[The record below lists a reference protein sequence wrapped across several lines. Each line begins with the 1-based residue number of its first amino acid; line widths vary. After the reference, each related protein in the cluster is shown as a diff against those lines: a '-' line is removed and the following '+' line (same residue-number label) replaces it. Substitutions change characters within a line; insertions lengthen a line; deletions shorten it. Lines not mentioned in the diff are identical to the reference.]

1 MNIQKMMKQAQ
12 QMQAKMQQA
21 QEELAEKTVEVT
33 AGGGKITVTA
43 NGAGDILA
51 IKISKDVVDP
61 NDVEMLEDLILSGVQ
76 KAIEDGRALMQAEM
90 GKITG
95 GLGGL
100 PPGLGF

>member
-12 QMQAKMQQA
+12 QMQAKMQEA
-21 QEELAEKTVEVT
+21 QEELSQREVEAT
-33 AGGGKITVTA
+33 AGGGKITVKA
-43 NGAGDILA
+43 NGAGDILS

-61 NDVEMLEDLILSGVQ
+61 NDVEMLEDLVLSGVQ
-76 KAIEDGRALMQAEM
+76 KAIEEGRALMQAEM

-95 GLGGL
+95 GMM

>member
-12 QMQAKMQQA
+12 KMQADMQQA
-21 QEELAEKTVEVT
+21 QEELGQRIVEAT

-43 NGAGDILA
+43 NGAGDILS

-61 NDVEMLEDLILSGVQ
+61 NDVEMLEDLVLTGVQ
-76 KAIEDGRALMQAEM
+76 KAIAEGRALMQAEM

-95 GLGGL
+95 GMGL
-100 PPGLGF
+100 PPGLGL

>member
-12 QMQAKMQQA
+12 KMQADMQQA
-21 QEELAEKTVEVT
+21 QEELGQRIVEAT

-43 NGAGDILA
+43 NGAGDILS

-61 NDVEMLEDLILSGVQ
+61 NDVEMLEDLVLTGVQ
-76 KAIEDGRALMQAEM
+76 KAIAEGRALRQAEM

-95 GLGGL
+95 GMGL

>member
-1 MNIQKMMKQAQ
+1 
-12 QMQAKMQQA
+12 MQQA
-21 QEELAEKTVEVT
+21 QEELGQRIVEAT

-43 NGAGDILA
+43 NGAGDILS

-61 NDVEMLEDLILSGVQ
+61 NDVEMLEDLVLTGVQ
-76 KAIEDGRALMQAEM
+76 KAIAEGRALMQAEM

-95 GLGGL
+95 GMGL

>member
-12 QMQAKMQQA
+12 KMQEQMQKA
-21 QEELAEKTVEVT
+21 QEELGQRTVEAT
-33 AGGGKITVTA
+33 AGGGKITVVA
-43 NGAGDILA
+43 SGAGDILS

-61 NDVEMLEDLILSGVQ
+61 NDVEMLEDLVLTGVQ
-76 KAIEDGRALMQAEM
+76 KAIEEGRALMQTEM

-95 GLGGL
+95 GMGM

>member
-12 QMQAKMQQA
+12 QMQAKMEQA

-61 NDVEMLEDLILSGVQ
+61 SDVEMLEDLILSGVQ

>member
-12 QMQAKMQQA
+12 KMQADMQKA
-21 QEELAEKTVEVT
+21 QEELGQRIVEAT

-43 NGAGDILA
+43 NGAGDILS

-61 NDVEMLEDLILSGVQ
+61 NDVEMLEDLVLTGVQ
-76 KAIEDGRALMQAEM
+76 KAIAEGRALMQAEM

-95 GLGGL
+95 GMGL

>member
-12 QMQAKMQQA
+12 KMQEQMQQA
-21 QEELAEKTVEVT
+21 QEEIGQRTVEAT
-33 AGGGKITVTA
+33 AGGGKITVVA
-43 NGAGDILA
+43 SGAGDILS

-61 NDVEMLEDLILSGVQ
+61 NDVEMLEDLVLTGVQ
-76 KAIEDGRALMQAEM
+76 KAIEEGRALMQTEM

-95 GLGGL
+95 GMGM

>member
-1 MNIQKMMKQAQ
+1 MMKQAQ
-12 QMQAKMQQA
+12 KMQADMQQA
-21 QEELAEKTVEVT
+21 QEELGQRIVEAT

-43 NGAGDILA
+43 NGAGDILS

-61 NDVEMLEDLILSGVQ
+61 NDVEMLEDLVLTGVQ
-76 KAIEDGRALMQAEM
+76 KAIAEGRALMQAEM

-95 GLGGL
+95 GMGL

>member
-12 QMQAKMQQA
+12 KMQADMQQA
-21 QEELAEKTVEVT
+21 QEELGQRIVEAT
-33 AGGGKITVTA
+33 AGGGKITVAA
-43 NGAGDILA
+43 NGAGDILS

-61 NDVEMLEDLILSGVQ
+61 NDVEMLEDLVLTGVQ
-76 KAIEDGRALMQAEM
+76 KAIAEGRALMQAEM

-95 GLGGL
+95 GMGL